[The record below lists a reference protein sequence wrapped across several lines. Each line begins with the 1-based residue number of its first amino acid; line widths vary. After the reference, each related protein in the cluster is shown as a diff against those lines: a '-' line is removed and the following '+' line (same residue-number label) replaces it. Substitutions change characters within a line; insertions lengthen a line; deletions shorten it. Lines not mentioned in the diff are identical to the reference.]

1 MCQAIRQ
8 RDISTTKVGF
18 LQQAVGENQYDFLI
32 MTFCDSILEDKDLS
46 IFFQGCDVEVMAT
59 LIKRFLNITF
69 QSSSRLD
76 IFDEDARGKI
86 VLGNYALFEMGFNK
100 KQFEKLQS
108 HFQFALRDSWFDE
121 ELVDEC
127 NQRFGDLRKVYE
139 MEGKDLEQATVACR
153 NHIEEMDHVAA
164 DLTPGQEWQQA
175 VSNTCNRLS
184 TQYLNLLK
192 AASSITALESGGNQ
206 GVAIGGNGA
215 TGSAS
220 DPTGAGNKAGAST
233 AATTSSAK
241 STSDPR
247 SGGGNMNALQDPPPP
262 PLASNVAMSSL
273 QCQLA
278 VENLCVAAS
287 QMLSL
292 IRTLRLSLLLMDE
305 SAIMAEEE
313 WQVEQVRTITEKA
326 MQEADVLE
334 QEWME
339 YRNQENC

>member
-1 MCQAIRQ
+1 
-8 RDISTTKVGF
+8 
-18 LQQAVGENQYDFLI
+18 
-32 MTFCDSILEDKDLS
+32 
-46 IFFQGCDVEVMAT
+46 
-59 LIKRFLNITF
+59 
-69 QSSSRLD
+69 
-76 IFDEDARGKI
+76 
-86 VLGNYALFEMGFNK
+86 
-100 KQFEKLQS
+100 
-108 HFQFALRDSWFDE
+108 
-121 ELVDEC
+121 
-127 NQRFGDLRKVYE
+127 
-139 MEGKDLEQATVACR
+139 
-153 NHIEEMDHVAA
+153 MDHVEA

-206 GVAIGGNGA
+206 GVTIGGNGA
-215 TGSAS
+215 ASSAS
-220 DPTGAGNKAGAST
+220 DPSGAGNKAGAST
-233 AATTSSAK
+233 TATTASTIK

-339 YRNQENC
+339 YRNQENS